1 MLRIGVVGAGV
12 IARDHVAAL
21 KALRG
26 GKVVA
31 VADVAVQR
39 AKELA
44 GSVSAEA
51 YEDYRALLDPPGGGE
66 RPVDAVW
73 ICTPPFL
80 HAEQAIAFAEAGV
93 HVFCEKPITVDL
105 TEADRMI
112 AAGRTA
118 GVRLMVGQVIRYYP
132 ETLRIKQM
140 LESGEIGDPVFA
152 FGRRLTGAT
161 LRELSH
167 WARDP
172 KLSGGFAVESGC
184 HEIDTVRFLGGEV
197 ASISAR
203 VRYDDPAYP
212 DFDTD
217 YRALMKLR
225 SGAGA
230 EIAESRY
237 SGMAQWVWGVTGTKA
252 TAISRRRGQV
262 SLVGMGQEEQV
273 SPVDPVTRADRVNAS
288 MLAENQAF
296 VDAVAADRAVPIPG
310 EEGRR
315 NVEVILAGHRASRE
329 DRVID
334 LS

>member
-1 MLRIGVVGAGV
+1 MLRIGLVGAGV
-12 IARDHVAAL
+12 IADLHLTTFSHLRGAKVVGVADPLIDRA
-21 KALRG
+21 KAL
-26 GKVVA
+26 
-31 VADVAVQR
+31 
-39 AKELA
+39 A
-44 GSVSAEA
+44 GRVGVPA
-51 YEDYRALLDPPGGGE
+51 YEDYNALLDPPDGGG
-66 RPVDAVW
+66 RQVDAVW

-80 HAEQAIAFAEAGV
+80 HAQQAVAFAEAGV

-105 TEADRMI
+105 DEADRMI
-112 AAGRTA
+112 ASCRSA

-132 ETLRIKQM
+132 ETLRIKEM
-140 LESGEIGDPVFA
+140 LESGELGDQVFA
-152 FGRRLTGAT
+152 FGRRLTGST

-212 DFDTD
+212 GFDTD

-262 SLVGMGQEEQV
+262 SLVRMGEEEQV
-273 SPVDPVTRADRVNAS
+273 NPVDPVTRADGVNAS

-296 VDAVAADRAVPIPG
+296 VDAVLNDREVPIPG

-315 NVEVILAGHRASRE
+315 NVEVILAGHRAARE
-329 DRVID
+329 DRVVE
-334 LS
+334 L

>member
-1 MLRIGVVGAGV
+1 MLRIGLVGAGV
-12 IARDHVAAL
+12 IAGLHLTTFPHL
-21 KALRG
+21 KGA
-26 GKVVA
+26 KVVG
-31 VADVAVQR
+31 VADPVVER

-44 GSVSAEA
+44 AKAGVPA
-51 YEDYRALLDPPGGGE
+51 YEDHRALLGPGSK
-66 RPVDAVW
+66 RRVDAVW
-73 ICTPPFL
+73 ICTPPFM
-80 HAEQAIAFAEAGV
+80 HAAPATEFAGAGV

-105 TEADRMI
+105 AEADRMI
-112 AAGRTA
+112 AACRNA
-118 GVRLMVGQVIRYYP
+118 GVRLMVGHVIRYYP

-140 LESGEIGDPVFA
+140 LESGELGDPVFA

-184 HEIDTVRFLGGEV
+184 HEIDTVRFLAGEV

-203 VRYDDPAYP
+203 VHYDDPAHP
-212 DFDTD
+212 GFDTD

-237 SGMAQWVWGVTGTKA
+237 SGMRQWVWGVTGTKA
-252 TAISRRRGQV
+252 TAISRRRGEV
-262 SLVGMGQEEQV
+262 SLVRMGEEEHV
-273 SPVDPVTRADRVNAS
+273 GPVDPVTRPDGVNAS

-296 VDAVAADRAVPIPG
+296 VDAIVQDREVPIPG

-329 DRVID
+329 GVVVE
-334 LS
+334 L